1 MIIQPAQQPQGF
13 TLVELA
19 VVLVL
24 IGIVTTMGLKM
35 VTATLGNA
43 SYSETKSKQVLIKTA
58 LIGYLI
64 HL

>member
-1 MIIQPAQQPQGF
+1 MHIQPTQQPQGF

-43 SYSETKSKQVLIKTA
+43 AYSETKSKQELIKTA
-58 LIGYLI
+58 LIGYQI